1 MLVEACLIVYGLSSE
16 FNMVTF
22 EGCFCQL
29 RCVWVIF
36 FFSVIEL
43 VHDLYLRVGKT
54 GPLFCLNEEARN
66 HPIIII
72 NRH

>member
-1 MLVEACLIVYGLSSE
+1 MLVEACLIVFGLSSE

-29 RCVWVIF
+29 RCARVVF

-54 GPLFCLNEEARN
+54 HAHSFVLMRKHVTIL
-66 HPIIII
+66 
-72 NRH
+72 